1 MREIKFRAWQ
11 KNYKEMYQP
20 FCGYLELG
28 EAGIETIGFEDGDLC
43 LRNSDVIVMQYTG
56 QKDYKKIEIYEG
68 DIIQF
73 TEVDEDSCMG
83 AEETHIVSVEWI
95 NDISQWMCIF
105 QSGRRIDLRCITNFR
120 CIKEC
125 DVIGNIYENPELLTK
140 EK

>member
-1 MREIKFRAWQ
+1 MREIKFRAWD
-11 KNYKEMYQP
+11 KIDKELLTGDDGSGSYINDM
-20 FCGYLELG
+20 FGYFDIRED
-28 EAGIETIGFEDGDLC
+28 ETRYIL
-43 LRNSDVIVMQYTG
+43 MQFTG

-95 NDISQWMCIF
+95 SDISQWMCIF
-105 QSGRRIDLRCITNFR
+105 QSGRRIDLRCITNFG

-125 DVIGNIYENPELLTK
+125 DVIGNIYENPELLTNK
-140 EK
+140 

>member
-1 MREIKFRAWQ
+1 MRETQFSILLQHEETGRIIEKIYSYADVFSGRA
-11 KNYKEMYQP
+11 KEEISS
-20 FCGYLELG
+20 L
-28 EAGIETIGFEDGDLC
+28 
-43 LRNSDVIVMQYTG
+43 LRYIVIARRDFTG

-95 NDISQWMCIF
+95 SDISQWMCIF